1 MGEGLCSRGGDSGS
15 IVIQTVVLGNGGDLF
30 VGGNFATRVWDGHHF
45 VYVYHVAQF
54 DGKRCITSS
63 SFCIH
68 GRNYL

>member
-54 DGKRCITSS
+54 DGK
-63 SFCIH
+63 
-68 GRNYL
+68 